1 MCGRLK
7 LSANESLTS
16 EDFQASKGGFK
27 LQTKTELKKD
37 AILYGIFD
45 NSGKTKNYDGKSTYV
60 LPTRPISGTYTGCN
74 VCKTGATVN
83 YGGK

>member
-7 LSANESLTS
+7 LSANATAAQIA
-16 EDFQASKGGFK
+16 DVGGFK

-37 AILYGIFD
+37 TILYGIFE
-45 NSGKTKNYDGKSTYV
+45 NSGKAKNYDGKSTYV